1 MLAADA
7 GWCDEIDA
15 RGLDGGVAKHICQP
29 RDVVAFII
37 KDGGKKVPQVVRKDF
52 AGRHMAGDGK
62 AFHIG
67 PHLITAHGFS
77 IRGEKNLAAD
87 DFFLTGVLPQLVAEP
102 GGNEDG
108 ADLSFEMDI
117 SAAARDGFGGDG
129 GKLADAD
136 ACGADGLND
145 EGDAPP
151 ATRTRGA
158 QELLIFPVAE
168 GAVVVAEKLALHAQI
183 AHAAVVPFAIA
194 KITVERGEHAVDGGW
209 QIAALEEMVFPAA
222 DADFVDG
229 FAIEPGGK
237 GAKMAQ
243 VVGNGAGAALFA
255 LQIIDVVLKIV
266 RHGILC
272 VHNDSSND
280 YVHVCFYYCSV
291 ILGRLHLKM
300 WSAIL
305 KAERQQRRSSFCS
318 GFFHREDD
326 TMHIITISREFGSG
340 GRELGKRLAEAL
352 GYAYYDREILTML
365 AERTDLDEAYLA
377 HTLEESAPSAL
388 FPITIGQTFSVLPN
402 YQAEYSTQ
410 LLQKQTALIKELA
423 TKSDCVIVGRN
434 ADIIL
439 REQDPLRLFVHADME
454 ARIARCRRREVSG
467 EDFTDKEYEKKIRQ
481 VDKNRAKTHGILAT
495 YDWGDRRDYDL
506 CINTTHVTVRDIIP
520 ALAAYARTWAD
531 HHA

>member
-1 MLAADA
+1 M
-7 GWCDEIDA
+7 
-15 RGLDGGVAKHICQP
+15 
-29 RDVVAFII
+29 
-37 KDGGKKVPQVVRKDF
+37 PQVMRKDC
-52 AGRHMAGDGK
+52 AGRHMTGDGK
-62 AFHIG
+62 AFHSG

-87 DFFLTGVLPQLVAEP
+87 DFFLAGVLPQLVAEFA
-102 GGNEDG
+102 GNEDG
-108 ADLSFEMDI
+108 ADLSFKMDVGA
-117 SAAARDGFGGDG
+117 STTHGFNGDG
-129 GKLADAD
+129 GKLGHTDA
-136 ACGADGLND
+136 GGT
-145 EGDAPP
+145 EGFDNKRELPP
-151 ATRTRGA
+151 AAGAGGA
-158 QELLIFPVAE
+158 QQLVVIGAAE
-168 GAVVVAEKLALHAQI
+168 GAVVGTKQFALHAQI
-183 AHAAVVPFAIA
+183 AHATVRLAAKVKIAVQ
-194 KITVERGEHAVDGGW
+194 RCQHAVDGGGG
-209 QIAALEEMVFPAA
+209 IAGGKQMRFPTHNA
-222 DADFVDG
+222 G
-229 FAIEPGGK
+229 FFHGRAIEPSGE

-243 VVGNGAGAALFA
+243 VIFDGAGAALFCFKVA
-255 LQIIDVVLKIV
+255 DIGLVVV
-266 RHGILC
+266 WNNILRG
-272 VHNDSSND
+272 HNNSSND
-280 YVHVCFYYCSV
+280 RVFFFCWFSYCTPVGQALARICSV
-291 ILGRLHLKM
+291 CYTENKPTATRSGASAFYKEV
-300 WSAIL
+300 WS
-305 KAERQQRRSSFCS
+305 
-318 GFFHREDD
+318 
-326 TMHIITISREFGSG
+326 MHIITISREFGSG

-352 GYAYYDREILTML
+352 GYAYYDREILTLL
-365 AERTDLDEAYLA
+365 AEQTALDEAYLA

-454 ARIARCRRREVSG
+454 ARIARCRRREMSG

-495 YDWGDRRDYDL
+495 YDWGDRRGYDL

>member
-1 MLAADA
+1 MT
-7 GWCDEIDA
+7 E
-15 RGLDGGVAKHICQP
+15 HIGESC
-29 RDVVAFII
+29 DVVKSFIEN
-37 KDGGKKVPQVVRKDF
+37 GGKKMAQVVRKDF
-52 AGRHMAGDGK
+52 AWRDACFFCEV
-62 AFHIG
+62 FHFG
-67 PHLITAHGFS
+67 PHLVAGHGFS
-77 IRGEKNLAAD
+77 VCVEKDLSVG
-87 DFFLTGVLPQLVAEP
+87 DFFQSGVVGEFFAEL
-102 GGNEDG
+102 GRDEDG

-117 SAAARDGFGGDG
+117 GAAARDGFGGDG

-136 ACGADGLND
+136 ACGADGLNN
-145 EGDAPP
+145 EGNAPP

-158 QELLIFPVAE
+158 QELLIFPAAE

-194 KITVERGEHAVDGGW
+194 KITVERCEHAVDGGW
-209 QIAALEEMVFPAA
+209 QIAALEKMVFPAA

-229 FAIEPGGK
+229 FAVEPGGK

-243 VVGNGAGAALFA
+243 VVGDGAGAALFA
-255 LQIIDVVLKIV
+255 LQIIDVVLKIMW
-266 RHGILC
+266 HGILC

-280 YVHVCFYYCSV
+280 YVHVCSYYCSV

-495 YDWGDRRDYDL
+495 YDWGDRRGYDL

>member
-1 MLAADA
+1 MAEHV
-7 GWCDEIDA
+7 GESC
-15 RGLDGGVAKHICQP
+15 
-29 RDVVAFII
+29 DVVKSFIEN
-37 KDGGKKVPQVVRKDF
+37 GGKKMAQVVRKDF
-52 AGRHMAGDGK
+52 AWRDACFFCEV
-62 AFHIG
+62 FHFG
-67 PHLITAHGFS
+67 PHLVAGHGFS
-77 IRGEKNLAAD
+77 VCVEKDLSVG
-87 DFFLTGVLPQLVAEP
+87 DFFQSGVVGEFFAEL
-102 GGNEDG
+102 GRDEDG

-117 SAAARDGFGGDG
+117 GAAARNGFGGDG
-129 GKLADAD
+129 GKFADAD
-136 ACGADGLND
+136 ACGT
-145 EGDAPP
+145 EGFDNERELPP
-151 ATRTRGA
+151 AAGAGGA
-158 QELLIFPVAE
+158 QQLLILGAAE
-168 GAVVVAEKLALHAQI
+168 GAVVGAKQLALHAQI
-183 AHAAVVPFAIA
+183 AHAAVIPFAIA
-194 KITVERGEHAVDGGW
+194 EITVERCEHAVDGGW

-229 FAIEPGGK
+229 FAVEPGGK

-243 VVGNGAGAALFA
+243 VVGDGAGAALFA
-255 LQIIDVVLKIV
+255 LQIIDIVLKIV
-266 RHGILC
+266 WHGILC
-272 VHNDSSND
+272 VHNGSSND
-280 YVHVCFYYCSV
+280 YVHVCSYYCSV

-305 KAERQQRRSSFCS
+305 KAERQQRQSSFCS

-495 YDWGDRRDYDL
+495 YDWGDRRGYDL

>member
-1 MLAADA
+1 MAEHV
-7 GWCDEIDA
+7 GESC
-15 RGLDGGVAKHICQP
+15 
-29 RDVVAFII
+29 DVVKSFIEN
-37 KDGGKKVPQVVRKDF
+37 GGKKMAQVVRKDF
-52 AGRHMAGDGK
+52 AWRDACFFCEV
-62 AFHIG
+62 FHFG
-67 PHLITAHGFS
+67 PHLVAGHGFS
-77 IRGEKNLAAD
+77 VCVEKDLSVG
-87 DFFLTGVLPQLVAEP
+87 DFFQSGVVGEFFAEL
-102 GGNEDG
+102 GRDEDG

-117 SAAARDGFGGDG
+117 GAAARDGFGGDG

-136 ACGADGLND
+136 ACGANGLNN

-158 QELLIFPVAE
+158 QELLIFPTAE
-168 GAVVVAEKLALHAQI
+168 GAVVVAEELALHAQI
-183 AHAAVVPFAIA
+183 AHATVVSFAIA
-194 KITVERGEHAVDGGW
+194 KITVERCEHAVDGGW

-229 FAIEPGGK
+229 FAVEPGGK
-237 GAKMAQ
+237 GAKMTQ
-243 VVGNGAGAALFA
+243 VVGDGAGATLFA
-255 LQIIDVVLKIV
+255 LQIIDIVLKIV
-266 RHGILC
+266 RHVILC
-272 VHNDSSND
+272 VHNNSSND
-280 YVHVCFYYCSV
+280 IVHFCSYYCSV
-291 ILGRLHLKM
+291 SLGQLHLKM

-318 GFFHREDD
+318 VFFHREDD

-495 YDWGDRRDYDL
+495 YDWGDRRGYDL

>member
-1 MLAADA
+1 
-7 GWCDEIDA
+7 
-15 RGLDGGVAKHICQP
+15 
-29 RDVVAFII
+29 
-37 KDGGKKVPQVVRKDF
+37 
-52 AGRHMAGDGK
+52 
-62 AFHIG
+62 
-67 PHLITAHGFS
+67 
-77 IRGEKNLAAD
+77 
-87 DFFLTGVLPQLVAEP
+87 
-102 GGNEDG
+102 
-108 ADLSFEMDI
+108 
-117 SAAARDGFGGDG
+117 
-129 GKLADAD
+129 
-136 ACGADGLND
+136 
-145 EGDAPP
+145 
-151 ATRTRGA
+151 
-158 QELLIFPVAE
+158 
-168 GAVVVAEKLALHAQI
+168 
-183 AHAAVVPFAIA
+183 
-194 KITVERGEHAVDGGW
+194 
-209 QIAALEEMVFPAA
+209 
-222 DADFVDG
+222 
-229 FAIEPGGK
+229 
-237 GAKMAQ
+237 
-243 VVGNGAGAALFA
+243 
-255 LQIIDVVLKIV
+255 
-266 RHGILC
+266 
-272 VHNDSSND
+272 
-280 YVHVCFYYCSV
+280 
-291 ILGRLHLKM
+291 
-300 WSAIL
+300 
-305 KAERQQRRSSFCS
+305 
-318 GFFHREDD
+318 
-326 TMHIITISREFGSG
+326 MHIITISREFGSG

-495 YDWGDRRDYDL
+495 YNWGDRRGYDL

>member
-1 MLAADA
+1 MAEHV
-7 GWCDEIDA
+7 GESC
-15 RGLDGGVAKHICQP
+15 
-29 RDVVAFII
+29 DVVKSFIEN
-37 KDGGKKVPQVVRKDF
+37 GGKKMAQVVRKDF
-52 AGRHMAGDGK
+52 AWRDACFFCEV
-62 AFHIG
+62 FHFG
-67 PHLITAHGFS
+67 PHLVAGHWFS
-77 IRGEKNLAAD
+77 VCVEKDLSVG
-87 DFFLTGVLPQLVAEP
+87 DFFQSGIVGEFFAEL
-102 GGNEDG
+102 GRDEDG

-145 EGDAPP
+145 ESDAPP

-158 QELLIFPVAE
+158 QEFLIFPAAE

-183 AHAAVVPFAIA
+183 AHAAVIPFAIA
-194 KITVERGEHAVDGGW
+194 EITVERCEHAVDGGW

-229 FAIEPGGK
+229 FAVEPGGK

-243 VVGNGAGAALFA
+243 VVGDGAGAALFA

-280 YVHVCFYYCSV
+280 YVHVRSYYCSV
-291 ILGRLHLKM
+291 SLGQLHLKM

-495 YDWGDRRDYDL
+495 YDWGDRRGYDL

>member
-1 MLAADA
+1 MAEHV
-7 GWCDEIDA
+7 GESC
-15 RGLDGGVAKHICQP
+15 
-29 RDVVAFII
+29 DVVKSFIEN
-37 KDGGKKVPQVVRKDF
+37 GGKKMAQVVRKDF
-52 AGRHMAGDGK
+52 AWRDACFFCEV
-62 AFHIG
+62 FHFG
-67 PHLITAHGFS
+67 PHLVAGHGFS
-77 IRGEKNLAAD
+77 VCVEKDLSVG
-87 DFFLTGVLPQLVAEP
+87 DFFQSGVVGELFAEL
-102 GGNEDG
+102 GRDEDG

-117 SAAARDGFGGDG
+117 GAAARDGFGGDG

-158 QELLIFPVAE
+158 QEFLIFPAAE
-168 GAVVVAEKLALHAQI
+168 GAIVVAEKLALHAQI

-194 KITVERGEHAVDGGW
+194 EITVERCEHAIDGGW
-209 QIAALEEMVFPAA
+209 QIAALEKMVFPAA

-229 FAIEPGGK
+229 FAVEPGGK

-243 VVGNGAGAALFA
+243 VVGDGAGAALFA

-266 RHGILC
+266 RHGILY

-280 YVHVCFYYCSV
+280 YVHVCSYYCSV
-291 ILGRLHLKM
+291 SLGRLHLKM

-495 YDWGDRRDYDL
+495 YDWGDRRGYDL

>member
-1 MLAADA
+1 MAEDV
-7 GWCDEIDA
+7 GESC
-15 RGLDGGVAKHICQP
+15 
-29 RDVVAFII
+29 DVVKSFIEN
-37 KDGGKKVPQVVRKDF
+37 GGKKMAQVVRKDF
-52 AGRHMAGDGK
+52 AWRDACFFCEV
-62 AFHIG
+62 FHFG
-67 PHLITAHGFS
+67 PHLVAGHGFS
-77 IRGEKNLAAD
+77 VCVEKDLSVG
-87 DFFLTGVLPQLVAEP
+87 DFFQSGVVGELFAEL
-102 GGNEDG
+102 GRDEDG

-117 SAAARDGFGGDG
+117 GAATRNGFGGDG

-158 QELLIFPVAE
+158 QEFLIFPAAE
-168 GAVVVAEKLALHAQI
+168 GAIVVAEKLALHAQI

-194 KITVERGEHAVDGGW
+194 EITVERCEHAIDGGW
-209 QIAALEEMVFPAA
+209 QIAALEKMVFPAA

-229 FAIEPGGK
+229 FAVEPGGK

-243 VVGNGAGAALFA
+243 VVGDGAGAALFA

-266 RHGILC
+266 RHGILY

-280 YVHVCFYYCSV
+280 YVHVCSYYCGV

-377 HTLEESAPSAL
+377 HTLDESAPSAL

-495 YDWGDRRDYDL
+495 YDWGDRRGYDL

>member
-1 MLAADA
+1 MAEQIGEAS
-7 GWCDEIDA
+7 
-15 RGLDGGVAKHICQP
+15 
-29 RDVVAFII
+29 DVVTFFIEN
-37 KDGGKKVPQVVRKDF
+37 DGEEMPQVMRKDF

-87 DFFLTGVLPQLVAEP
+87 DFFLAGVLPQLVAEP
-102 GGNEDG
+102 GRDEDG
-108 ADLSFEMDI
+108 ADLSFEMHID
-117 SAAARDGFGGDG
+117 AAARDGFGGDG
-129 GKLADAD
+129 GKLGHTD
-136 ACGADGLND
+136 ACGADGLNN

-158 QELLIFPVAE
+158 QELLIFPAAE
-168 GAVVVAEKLALHAQI
+168 GAIVVAEKLALHAQI

-194 KITVERGEHAVDGGW
+194 KITVERCEHAVDGGW

-229 FAIEPGGK
+229 FAVEPGGK

-243 VVGNGAGAALFA
+243 VVGDGAGAALFA

-266 RHGILC
+266 WHGILC
-272 VHNDSSND
+272 VRNGSSND
-280 YVHVCFYYCSV
+280 YVHVCSYYCSV

-495 YDWGDRRDYDL
+495 YDWGDRRGYDL

>member
-1 MLAADA
+1 MVEFFAEL
-7 GWCDEIDA
+7 G
-15 RGLDGGVAKHICQP
+15 
-29 RDVVAFII
+29 RD
-37 KDGGKKVPQVVRKDF
+37 
-52 AGRHMAGDGK
+52 
-62 AFHIG
+62 
-67 PHLITAHGFS
+67 
-77 IRGEKNLAAD
+77 
-87 DFFLTGVLPQLVAEP
+87 
-102 GGNEDG
+102 EDG

-117 SAAARDGFGGDG
+117 GAAARNGFGGDG

-151 ATRTRGA
+151 ATRTRDA
-158 QELLIFPVAE
+158 QEFLIFPAAE

-183 AHAAVVPFAIA
+183 AHAAVIPFAIA
-194 KITVERGEHAVDGGW
+194 EITVERCEHAVDGGW

-229 FAIEPGGK
+229 CTIEPGGK

-243 VVGNGAGAALFA
+243 VVGDGAGAALFA

-266 RHGILC
+266 WHGILC
-272 VHNDSSND
+272 VHNGSSND
-280 YVHVCFYYCSV
+280 YVHVCSYYCSV

-495 YDWGDRRDYDL
+495 YDWGDRRGYDL

>member
-1 MLAADA
+1 MT
-7 GWCDEIDA
+7 E
-15 RGLDGGVAKHICQP
+15 HIGESC
-29 RDVVAFII
+29 DVVKSFIEN
-37 KDGGKKVPQVVRKDF
+37 GGKKMAQVVRKDF
-52 AGRHMAGDGK
+52 AWRDACFFCEV
-62 AFHIG
+62 FHFG
-67 PHLITAHGFS
+67 PHLVAGHGFS
-77 IRGEKNLAAD
+77 VCVEKDLSVG
-87 DFFLTGVLPQLVAEP
+87 DFFQSGVVGEFFAEL
-102 GGNEDG
+102 GRDEDG

-145 EGDAPP
+145 ESDAPP

-194 KITVERGEHAVDGGW
+194 EISVERCEHAIDGGW

-229 FAIEPGGK
+229 CTVEPGGK
-237 GAKMAQ
+237 GTKMAQ
-243 VVGNGAGAALFA
+243 VVGDGAGAALFA

-272 VHNDSSND
+272 VHNNSSND
-280 YVHVCFYYCSV
+280 YVHVCYYYCSV

-495 YDWGDRRDYDL
+495 YDWGDRRGYDL